1 MRWWVVGVV
10 VSESSDSA
18 SAIDEV
24 SALFIA
30 AKRDT
35 GEERLEEV
43 LYFSISWVIRREIGR
58 KREGKMGN
66 ESGYCFLV
74 SNVKKKKRIK

>member
-30 AKRDT
+30 AKRDA
-35 GEERLEEV
+35 GERNERR
-43 LYFSISWVIRREIGR
+43 FCISQFPG
-58 KREGKMGN
+58 
-66 ESGYCFLV
+66 L
-74 SNVKKKKRIK
+74 